1 MMIVF
6 FLVSTLVYQN
16 GDTLIFMKQ
25 DSIIDKWVI
34 IEETQQN
41 DSLVERIIK
50 KTKISSN
57 NRFFLIYEE
66 RCGLNYEYL
75 QSMIVFYNADRNEL
89 WKESRANTKRISF
102 DLSNIYDNLSIF
114 IVSDI
119 NGKNPVVHL
128 IKNKKED
135 IIINSGDWTRIVD
148 YKLSQNCRYLVF
160 HTRRPYARKLW
171 DYIYFIDLK
180 TKKDWQYLFP
190 ICISCKRGKFSL
202 DVNNTGQVDVVYKA
216 EHRIFSKEGKLLDIF
231 IKLD

>member
-1 MMIVF
+1 M
-6 FLVSTLVYQN
+6 
-16 GDTLIFMKQ
+16 
-25 DSIIDKWVI
+25 
-34 IEETQQN
+34 
-41 DSLVERIIK
+41 
-50 KTKISSN
+50 
-57 NRFFLIYEE
+57 
-66 RCGLNYEYL
+66 
-75 QSMIVFYNADRNEL
+75 
-89 WKESRANTKRISF
+89 
-102 DLSNIYDNLSIF
+102 
-114 IVSDI
+114 
-119 NGKNPVVHL
+119 
-128 IKNKKED
+128 ED